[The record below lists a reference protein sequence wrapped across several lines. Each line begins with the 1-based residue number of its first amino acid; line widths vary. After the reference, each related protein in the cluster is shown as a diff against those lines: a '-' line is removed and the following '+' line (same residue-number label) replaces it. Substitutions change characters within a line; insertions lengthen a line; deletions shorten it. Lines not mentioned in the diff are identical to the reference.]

1 MCTVKKIASRGIVI
15 LAMFFV
21 GFLLLS
27 GNVKAQSRNKLLTK
41 VSRLTSSPIE
51 KVYYADYDG
60 NGSKEAFVV
69 TSESY
74 DTNKLYF
81 TCDDYAVE
89 IKAEDIGLPT
99 YEMRIY
105 KFEGAKHVIC
115 DVGNKKKLFVI
126 EAGYGGSAGRSICL
140 LVEDNKVY
148 NIEIPCI
155 GLQQVSGK
163 KFTIHPKVYDSA
175 GAAKGK
181 EPMYGSTFKA
191 YYVRWTGSKFVEY
204 KGKAISKA
212 RFKKFKL
219 GKKYLSKIKKLGYKI
234 GKIYYRTNGI
244 INVNVSKTKSGIV
257 DYDNVTFKVKGKK
270 LKLVIHN
277 KKGKGIVE
285 KSTYGGIYEASS
297 GVSL

>member
-15 LAMFFV
+15 VTMVFV
-21 GFLLLS
+21 GFLLLG
-27 GNVKAQSRNKLLTK
+27 GNVKAESRDRLLTK
-41 VSRLTSSPIE
+41 VSRLTSNPIE

-69 TSESY
+69 TSGSD
-74 DTNKLYF
+74 DTNELYF
-81 TCDDYAVE
+81 TCDDYAME
-89 IKAEDIGLPT
+89 IKAEDIGLPSD
-99 YEMRIY
+99 EMRIY
-105 KFEGAKHVIC
+105 KFEGSKHVIC

-148 NIEIPCI
+148 NIEIPCF
-155 GLQQVSGK
+155 GLQHISGK
-163 KFTIHPKVYDSA
+163 KFTIHPRSYDAA
-175 GAAKGK
+175 GDAQGK
-181 EPMYGSTFKA
+181 EPMCGATFKA
-191 YYVRWTGSKFVEY
+191 YYVRWTGTKFVEY
-204 KGKAISKA
+204 KGKGISKA
-212 RFKKFKL
+212 NFKRYKL

-244 INVNVSKTKSGIV
+244 INVNVSKTKNGWV
-257 DYDNVTFKVKGKK
+257 TYDNVTFKVKGKK

-277 KKGKGIVE
+277 KKGKNIVE